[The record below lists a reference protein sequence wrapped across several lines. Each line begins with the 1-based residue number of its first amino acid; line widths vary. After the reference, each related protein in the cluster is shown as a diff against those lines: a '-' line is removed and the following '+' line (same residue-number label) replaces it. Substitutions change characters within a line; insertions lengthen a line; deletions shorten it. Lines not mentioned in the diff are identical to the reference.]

1 MLGETELRTA
11 TRAIVLVLTGA
22 SMAFAAGALIAPLT
36 FRTPRFVTAL
46 GAQAQPVEVPEVVG
60 MSRQDAQRT
69 IEAAGLVAAGQW
81 SEYGPLETMG
91 LVIMQDP
98 APGTLV
104 PRGSPMN
111 FFWNVGPLFR
121 TYHPEQLA
129 GLPASQAEELI
140 ADWQLYTSGRSR
152 IPHPLVPEGHVIAV
166 CPVQADSLPV
176 STAVRLLVST
186 GWEGV
191 PVFVGMRED
200 HAESVA
206 VEHRLVLLVTGVPA
220 SSPGQDGTVISQEPR
235 PGVPF
240 LSGDTVSVT
249 VARSGPP
256 LIQGEPA
263 DGAEGGQHDGEW
275 GDW

>member
-1 MLGETELRTA
+1 MLGETELSTA
-11 TRAIVLVLTGA
+11 TRAIVLVLAGA
-22 SMAFAAGALIAPLT
+22 SMAFAAGALIAPFT

-46 GAQAQPVEVPEVVG
+46 GAQAQPVAVPEVVG

-98 APGTLV
+98 APGTQV

-111 FFWNVGPLFR
+111 FFWNIGPLFR
-121 TYHPEQLA
+121 TYHPEQLV
-129 GLPASQAEELI
+129 GLPASEAEEKI
-140 ADWQLYTSGRSR
+140 AEWQLYTSGRSR
-152 IPHPLVPEGHVIAV
+152 MPHPVVPEGHVIAV

-176 STAVRLLVST
+176 STTVRLLVST

-206 VEHRLVLLVTGVPA
+206 VEHHLVLLVTDAPA
-220 SSPGQDGTVISQEPR
+220 SSPELDGTVISQEPR

-240 LSGDTVSVT
+240 LYGDSVGVT

-256 LIQGEPA
+256 AVQGGPPE
-263 DGAEGGQHDGEW
+263 EGGQSEEGW
-275 GDW
+275 GQW